1 MDAGR
6 LRWSIVFVLD
16 ALSFCLDITAMLLV
30 PTLLLH
36 LRLFQSFSQDSVALR
51 EFLQSSSEPTILC
64 RSTTVH
70 HTIEVSSRVSKS
82 EHICIHLPDHSLKN
96 AQMSHTCWFYFFR
109 LAVQMLALYMSKSVF
124 SCSGQLDIE
133 FVIVSNSLTF
143 CFQHCRAAS
152 DTCDKD
158 KNKYID
164 KDVGSDFWFRNLVT
178 HLTVP
183 DKLRNS
189 YPES

>member
-16 ALSFCLDITAMLLV
+16 ALLFCLDITAMLLV

-36 LRLFQSFSQDSVALR
+36 LRLFQSFSQNSVALR

-109 LAVQMLALYMSKSVF
+109 LCKCLLCICPNPFSAVQDNSILNLWLSVTHWPSVF
-124 SCSGQLDIE
+124 S
-133 FVIVSNSLTF
+133 IVELPQT
-143 CFQHCRAAS
+143 R
-152 DTCDKD
+152 
-158 KNKYID
+158 
-164 KDVGSDFWFRNLVT
+164 VT
-178 HLTVP
+178 KTKTNTKTKMLGAIFDLGT
-183 DKLRNS
+183 
-189 YPES
+189 